1 MVPMPPEDL
10 TFACS
15 AGVLAKLRAA
25 GQQAG
30 PAGSVMCKLKAF
42 GANGQRPS
50 PEKKDFPECQA
61 HCLAQ
66 GNGAQVAEPRSVDQ
80 LQFLARVQRKS
91 VRTGTPSRL
100 AVGRMGFSRSPNF

>member
-1 MVPMPPEDL
+1 
-10 TFACS
+10 
-15 AGVLAKLRAA
+15 
-25 GQQAG
+25 
-30 PAGSVMCKLKAF
+30 MCKLKAF

-80 LQFLARVQRKS
+80 LQFLARVLRKS

-100 AVGRMGFSRSPNF
+100 AVGRMGWDLAGRRVGGGPRWLFAWRSDVCLAI